1 MNKTRSSSLPLEG
14 VRVLDFTSMVS
25 GPYCT
30 RLLADMGATVTKIE
44 SRAGDLLRY
53 AAPQS
58 ESGSRYFQIFNAGKQ
73 SLTLDLKSS
82 EGLAIAAELAE
93 NSDIIVENFRPGVLA
108 GLGLG
113 YDKLCTTNPS
123 LIYCSISGFGQTGS
137 MKDWPAYAPI
147 VHALSG
153 FDSVFMQTQEAMDEP
168 PIASIQIADVVTGA
182 FAFGAIQTALVKQL
196 RTGEGEYIDSTLI
209 ESAMTLIS
217 SDFQVPQVP
226 IKQKI
231 TTYKAVQTSNG
242 HVMPVIISDKAFQ
255 NLARIIKPTWLEDPE
270 LQNIPGRAARSE
282 EIHTEIE
289 NWTKSHTSE
298 ECQNTFMAVGV
309 PCASYP
315 TPEQVLENQ
324 HLKDR
329 GTFSNLND
337 GAGDFRINNAPFKF
351 KNVDIS
357 IKTIAPTLGEHSA
370 TILASLPGYSSE
382 RIATLKQTKII

>member
-1 MNKTRSSSLPLEG
+1 MSKTLSSSLPLEG
-14 VRVLDFTSMVS
+14 IRVLDFTSMVS

-44 SRAGDLLRY
+44 SRTGDLLRY

-168 PIASIQIADVVTGA
+168 PIASIQIADVNFVPE
-182 FAFGAIQTALVKQL
+182 K
-196 RTGEGEYIDSTLI
+196 
-209 ESAMTLIS
+209 ESI
-217 SDFQVPQVP
+217 
-226 IKQKI
+226 
-231 TTYKAVQTSNG
+231 
-242 HVMPVIISDKAFQ
+242 
-255 NLARIIKPTWLEDPE
+255 
-270 LQNIPGRAARSE
+270 
-282 EIHTEIE
+282 
-289 NWTKSHTSE
+289 
-298 ECQNTFMAVGV
+298 
-309 PCASYP
+309 
-315 TPEQVLENQ
+315 
-324 HLKDR
+324 
-329 GTFSNLND
+329 
-337 GAGDFRINNAPFKF
+337 
-351 KNVDIS
+351 
-357 IKTIAPTLGEHSA
+357 
-370 TILASLPGYSSE
+370 
-382 RIATLKQTKII
+382 